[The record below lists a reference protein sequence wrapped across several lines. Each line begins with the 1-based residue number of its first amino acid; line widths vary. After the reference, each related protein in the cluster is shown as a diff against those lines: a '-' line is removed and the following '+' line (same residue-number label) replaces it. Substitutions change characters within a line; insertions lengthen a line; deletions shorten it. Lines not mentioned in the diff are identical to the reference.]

1 MNQKKYWAKAVALAL
16 CGALLLSG
24 CSGGGGSESDKSTKK
39 TDASSSSS
47 SDGSG
52 EATKDYS
59 KYNAYLRVIDII
71 NDDIEPALSAYF
83 DNVDYGEEFAVT
95 GDYGA
100 IKEGVRFFTAN
111 TYTVEE
117 AMEYAKEDPAYP
129 KADAAITAMGGSM
142 IQVMEALE
150 DLASYMSFDD
160 YEEDNLAKAPEI
172 HAQLWQALQVYDTY
186 YMNFLNAIDE
196 MANATRD
203 DDRAELLEDGEMV
216 LYHSLTMIHAS
227 EDILDVIWT
236 QIEAANA
243 EAGPED
249 EMVLPEIDMTELTPL
264 FDHVQSAYEELN
276 GDLANEEERSKI
288 SSFTGVIGD
297 SALKLYNNKVE
308 SLLSWVNKLK
318 TDLTEGGDYTED
330 FNKVNEAISSMI
342 DGYNSII

>member
-95 GDYGA
+95 GDYSA

-264 FDHVQSAYEELN
+264 FDQVQSAYEELN

-318 TDLTEGGDYTED
+318 TDLTEGGDYAED
-330 FNKVNEAISSMI
+330 FNKVNEAISSKI
-342 DGYNSII
+342 GRAHV